1 MKLAS
6 NWRAVLRHAWS
17 LRLALLSAVLGA
29 AEVAVQVFMDDPP
42 VERGVFAAV
51 AAFVSLAAAVAR
63 VVAQQPISGE

>member
-17 LRLALLSAVLGA
+17 LRLSIVAGVLGA
-29 AEVAVQVFMDDPP
+29 AEVAVEVFMADPP
-42 VERGVFAAV
+42 ISRGVFAAL
-51 AAFVSLAAAVAR
+51 AALVSLAAAIAR